1 MPYSSIKE
9 LPKEVKV
16 LPHKAQVMFMKAF
29 NSSYGRTNYDA
40 VAFKVAWSIVKKR
53 FKKVNGKWV
62 AKGFLPDLYTFDLS
76 MKGEEFVIKAE
87 DGEYYLEGVLADIY
101 PDSQGYAFTEE
112 ALKSFEE
119 QINSGQI
126 IGGITHDEYKNLIM
140 KYSHLPTEEFIAK
153 ALSERKGILKT
164 VKAIYEKGRL
174 WIKALVDKRYLNHI
188 KKFKKMSIEAFIPKE
203 LQENGNYLGGKVLG
217 FALDNNAIN
226 RRAIVAKIE

>member
-1 MPYSSIKE
+1 
-9 LPKEVKV
+9 
-16 LPHKAQVMFMKAF
+16 
-29 NSSYGRTNYDA
+29 
-40 VAFKVAWSIVKKR
+40 
-53 FKKVNGKWV
+53 
-62 AKGFLPDLYTFDLS
+62 

-164 VKAIYEKGRL
+164 VKAIYEKGR
-174 WIKALVDKRYLNHI
+174 
-188 KKFKKMSIEAFIPKE
+188 
-203 LQENGNYLGGKVLG
+203 
-217 FALDNNAIN
+217 
-226 RRAIVAKIE
+226 